1 MCEKRQKISLVG
13 IGMGSRA
20 SITAEA
26 ADAVRNCDCLI
37 GAQRMLS
44 AARDVRYGGETQGN
58 GAEQQEQ
65 PGEWTKR
72 YIPEVCEYNA
82 EKIFS
87 YAEAHP
93 EYSHVAV
100 VFSGDTGFYSG
111 AKKLAGMFASD
122 SDRYE
127 VELIPGISS
136 VVCLAARLKTTWE
149 DGALISLHGQEENF
163 IQTIN
168 RNRKTFLL
176 LGGKDAGGR
185 MVSTLK
191 DYGMDD
197 VTVYIGSRLSYPDE
211 KIVWGYPGELSDSEA
226 DGLCAAMILNPQ
238 PDNRMGP
245 HIPDEEFIRGK
256 VPMTKA
262 EVRAVSLAQME
273 LTENAVVYDVGAGT
287 GSVSVETARS
297 GNRIRVYAI
306 EKKAEAVRLLE
317 QNRKKFRADGI
328 RIIEGTAP
336 EALRELEPPT
346 HVFIG
351 GSSGNLRE
359 ILHIVLEKNP
369 SVRIVINAISL
380 ETMGEVM
387 AAIDGGLLRDAQV
400 TQIMASRSRVL
411 GKYHMMTGQNPVY
424 IISAGGEMR
433 DDAERKPQERSAAE

>member
-238 PDNRMGP
+238 PDKRMGP